1 MNKLSFT
8 PMVVGY
14 IIKNDQVLLGLRK
27 KVSWG
32 LGENLVSGIGGKIGD
47 IPGRESETNEEALV
61 REFEEE
67 IGVIP
72 IKFEEMGVV
81 KFVFPQKPKWNS
93 LVYVYRITEWSGE
106 PVETE
111 VIKPEWYDQDKLPL
125 ELMWDDNR
133 LWVPQVINGEKINL
147 EVIYSEDNKTVEEV
161 VKISHDEKKSTA
173 EVTL

>member
-1 MNKLSFT
+1 
-8 PMVVGY
+8 MVVGY
-14 IIKNDQVLLGLRK
+14 IIKNGQVLLGLRK

-47 IPGRESETNEEALV
+47 IPGLENESNEEALI

-67 IGVIP
+67 IGVTP
-72 IKFEEMGVV
+72 INFKHMGKVT
-81 KFVFPQKPKWNS
+81 FVFPNKSKWNQIVEIYTI
-93 LVYVYRITEWSGE
+93 LEWLGE
-106 PVETE
+106 PTETE
-111 VIKPEWYDQDKLPL
+111 VIKPKWYDKDKLPL

-147 EVIYSEDNKTVEEV
+147 EVIYSEDNKIVKEV